1 MEIFVR
7 MAQYTQF
14 YSELSNKILGKRFSS
29 AEYTYKCVG
38 NSARYTG
45 TQIIPS
51 TSPSPF
57 TMLGYLHIK
66 CFFKSYCQR
75 DNMKNLHNI
84 FSENGKVKIKNFMSS
99 KLENGRLIA
108 LWYKF
113 QTISKQSLELFTNS
127 SKSLVMTPLP
137 IHTSEVQL
145 IGITSVHQYSFRG

>member
-1 MEIFVR
+1 MCIFIWIHTWLNQLPQDKDSQANPHCEYQGTAVNIVGCDSEVIIKLWNPHLLKVPPMEIFVR

-66 CFFKSYCQR
+66 CFFKSYC
-75 DNMKNLHNI
+75 
-84 FSENGKVKIKNFMSS
+84 
-99 KLENGRLIA
+99 
-108 LWYKF
+108 
-113 QTISKQSLELFTNS
+113 
-127 SKSLVMTPLP
+127 
-137 IHTSEVQL
+137 
-145 IGITSVHQYSFRG
+145 